1 MEMMSEAERFEHG
14 RLPRDC
20 LASFVVAGLQEP
32 AIFDLD
38 PEEEFLPVEDDD
50 ETAR

>member
-1 MEMMSEAERFEHG
+1 MEYSPMPMDESERRG
-14 RLPRDC
+14 IGRDC

-38 PEEEFLPVEDDD
+38 PPEKFLPKEGED
-50 ETAR
+50 ES